1 MGRARIYETMK
12 EMLRHE
18 VMEKTKL
25 RSDEYD
31 EFDRSIHKTA
41 WGMFSHRRPDTCASW
56 LVYEVIA
63 DLSGPS
69 GDSKTWIGTRLAVV
83 ASRCYYIVRVATRFA
98 VITTSG
104 YSHEAWIAIS
114 HIKNTLPER
123 SQMGQQLR

>member
-1 MGRARIYETMK
+1 MK
-12 EMLRHE
+12 EMRRHE

-25 RSDEYD
+25 RSDEYG
-31 EFDRSIHKTA
+31 ELDRAIHKKA
-41 WGMFSHRRPDTCASW
+41 WGMFSHRRPDTCASR
-56 LVYEVIA
+56 LAYEVIA

-69 GDSKTWIGTRLAVV
+69 GDSQTWIGTRLAVV
-83 ASRCYYIVRVATRFA
+83 ASRCYYIVGVATRFA

-114 HIKNTLPER
+114 HIKNTLPEC